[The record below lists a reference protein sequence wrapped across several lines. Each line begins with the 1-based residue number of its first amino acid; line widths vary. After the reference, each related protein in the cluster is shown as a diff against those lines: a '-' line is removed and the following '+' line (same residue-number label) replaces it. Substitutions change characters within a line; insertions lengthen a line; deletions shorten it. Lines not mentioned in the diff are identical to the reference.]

1 MPMFKK
7 YKAHNSLIA
16 SSTLRNQKKEG
27 KLNPSKQGEKKI
39 IKIRAELIKQ
49 KMKTSMK
56 QNSLSVE
63 PIILSQMQQE
73 KERED
78 TNDRK

>member
-27 KLNPSKQGEKKI
+27 ELNPSKQGEK
-39 IKIRAELIKQ
+39 R
-49 KMKTSMK
+49 
-56 QNSLSVE
+56 
-63 PIILSQMQQE
+63 
-73 KERED
+73 
-78 TNDRK
+78 